1 MLGEEQAYIYEAPY
15 YALFSILTYTCY
27 FIIMPLIHLG
37 LQVDVSREVSLP
49 KFGAYFM
56 SAPFHSTPRVVK

>member
-1 MLGEEQAYIYEAPY
+1 MLGEEQAYIYEASY

-27 FIIMPLIHLG
+27 SVIMPSLG
-37 LQVDVSREVSLP
+37 LQIGVSREVSLP

-56 SAPFHSTPRVVK
+56 STPFHSTRLVK